1 MSQENVALVQ
11 ALIDASGHQDV
22 DALMATLDPAVEWTP
37 VEADPGYAVHRGHD
51 DVRAWL
57 TEWSEAMPDM
67 RWEADRLQDAGGET
81 VVALVRMTGRGA
93 ASGAGVQTPAYG
105 VIFTIRAGK
114 IVRIAEY
121 ADPSRALEAAGL
133 RE

>member
-1 MSQENVALVQ
+1 MSQENVALVR
-11 ALIDASGHQDV
+11 ALIDASGRQDV

-57 TEWSEAMPDM
+57 TEWSEALPDL

-81 VVALVRMTGRGA
+81 VVALVRMTGRGRRA
-93 ASGAGVQTPAYG
+93 AQACRRPLTA
-105 VIFTIRAGK
+105 
-114 IVRIAEY
+114 
-121 ADPSRALEAAGL
+121 
-133 RE
+133 